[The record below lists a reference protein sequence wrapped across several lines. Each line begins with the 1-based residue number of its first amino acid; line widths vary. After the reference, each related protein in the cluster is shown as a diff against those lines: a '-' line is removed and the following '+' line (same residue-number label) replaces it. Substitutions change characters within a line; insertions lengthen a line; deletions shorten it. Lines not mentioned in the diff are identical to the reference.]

1 MKQNKETTAVR
12 CPICCEKVKY
22 KAKSGFWFWFGIVR
36 FLVNL
41 VVLIDKYFPK
51 IWDWFDNDM

>member
-12 CPICCEKVKY
+12 CPICYEKVKC
-22 KAKSGFWFWFGIVR
+22 KAKSGFWFWFSITR

-41 VVLIDKYFPK
+41 IALVDKYFPK